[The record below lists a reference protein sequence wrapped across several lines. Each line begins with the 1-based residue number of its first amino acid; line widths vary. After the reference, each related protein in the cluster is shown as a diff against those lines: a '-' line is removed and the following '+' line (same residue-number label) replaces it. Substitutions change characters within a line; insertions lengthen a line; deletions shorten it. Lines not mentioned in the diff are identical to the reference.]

1 MIFGFKPCTS
11 FIKPCMLAT
20 DSIANSLCVFYIY
33 AESGGVGPEFSG
45 MGSNSSDTGAS
56 QEDSPIWSLI
66 GFKIGVAAA
75 GACVAMFLLCVVLV
89 CCVCR
94 RARRKQE
101 IDVSNMSPTPVLH
114 RKPQPR

>member
-1 MIFGFKPCTS
+1 
-11 FIKPCMLAT
+11 MLAT

-33 AESGGVGPEFSG
+33 AGSGGDVGPEFSG
-45 MGSNSSDTGAS
+45 TGSNSSDTGAS

-101 IDVSNMSPTPVLH
+101 IDVSNMSPTVYQPVLH
-114 RKPQPR
+114 RKPRPR